1 MFKEETLGMNMI
13 AFLDTLTRDLRH
25 GLRGLRRNP
34 GFTAIALL
42 TVAIGIGANT
52 AVFSVV
58 NSVLLKP
65 LPYPNSGEL
74 VAVSNLAPGAP
85 SLARDSRGLPLSLS
99 MYATYADHTEAF
111 QSLGIW
117 GAFRATVTGIAE
129 PEELRLVE
137 VSDGALQ
144 ALAVPAVQGR
154 WLAAADTVPN
164 SQRTMM
170 LSYGYWQRRFGGD
183 PSVIGRIIQVDS
195 NPRQIVGV
203 MPEGFRFV
211 NADFDLIEPLTIDR
225 SSLVLPGF
233 GFDCVARLK
242 PGITIAAA
250 DADIARLYPVWRD
263 SWPMPVKDINPHI
276 YDTFR
281 LTPSIRPLKD
291 DVVGNV
297 SNILWVLMGMI
308 GIVMLIAAANVA
320 NLSLVRVEARQQEL
334 AIRAALGAGPAQIVR
349 ALLAESFLLAIFGGT
364 LGVMLASEGLHLL
377 VAIGPGNLP
386 RLSEISIDARA
397 LAFAL
402 GVSLFSALLFGLM
415 PALKSAGSRVALALH
430 GSSRSVTQ
438 SRERHR
444 ARSVLVVA
452 QVALALVLLV
462 SSGLMIRTF
471 QSLRR
476 VDPGFTHPEQLQLTR
491 ISIPSSLI
499 KEPERVIRTQNDIRD
514 KLAAIPGVTSVSF
527 GSELPM
533 ESSDLDWDLIFPEG
547 QTFTKGELPPGRI
560 FKYISPGFFATQG
573 TPLIA
578 GRDLT
583 WTDIYDRRR
592 YVVISE
598 NLAREVW
605 GSPSAALGKRFNI
618 GPDSPWTE
626 IIGVVGDVREKGVQE
641 PAPKTVYWPVYGV
654 HPYSTNSFVWRYVT
668 FAIRTNSAGTQG
680 LMSQVNQAV
689 WSVNASLPLASV
701 QTMQDV
707 YSKSLA
713 RTSFTLVMLGIA
725 GAMALAL
732 GVIGIYG
739 VISYTVTQRRREIG
753 IRVALG
759 AQQADVR
766 QMFVRYALSLAGI
779 GAVIGLLAAAGL
791 MRLMKSLL
799 YGISPVDPITYAAV
813 SLILIAAA
821 VLASYLP
828 ARRAAA
834 VAPIEA
840 LRSD

>member
-1 MFKEETLGMNMI
+1 MNTI
-13 AFLDTLTRDLRH
+13 TFLDTMTRDLRH
-25 GLRGLRRNP
+25 SLRGLRRNP

-42 TVAIGIGANT
+42 TLAIGIGANT

-85 SLARDSRGLPLSLS
+85 GIARDSRGLPLSLS
-99 MYATYADHTEAF
+99 MYSTYSDHNQAF

-117 GAFRATVTGIAE
+117 DTFRATVTGIAE
-129 PEELRLVE
+129 PEELRAVE

-144 ALAVPAVQGR
+144 ALAVPPIAGR
-154 WLAAADTVPN
+154 WLGAADTVPN
-164 SQRTMM
+164 GPRNVM

-183 PSVIGRIIQVDS
+183 PNVVGRTIQVDS

-203 MPEGFRFV
+203 MPEGFQFV
-211 NADFDLIEPLTIDR
+211 TADFDLIEPLIIDR
-225 SSLVLPGF
+225 SNLVLPGF

-242 PGITIAAA
+242 PGNTIAAA
-250 DADIARLYPVWRD
+250 DADIARLYPIWRD
-263 SWPMPVKDINPHI
+263 SWSMPVKDINPHV
-276 YDTFR
+276 YDSFR
-281 LTPSIRPLKD
+281 LTPAIRPLKD
-291 DVVGNV
+291 DVVGSA

-334 AIRAALGAGPAQIVR
+334 GIRAALGAGPAQIVR
-349 ALLAESFLLAIFGGT
+349 ALLAESFLLALIGGA
-364 LGVMLASEGLHLL
+364 LGVVLAYEGLRLL

-397 LAFAL
+397 LVFAL
-402 GVSLFSALLFGLM
+402 AVSLFSALLFGLL
-415 PALKSAGSRVALALH
+415 PALKSAGSRVAHTLG
-430 GSSRSVTQ
+430 GSSRSATQ
-438 SRERHR
+438 SRERRR

-462 SSGLMIRTF
+462 SSGLMIHTF

-476 VDPGFTHPEQLQLTR
+476 VDPGFTYPEQLQLTR
-491 ISIPSSLI
+491 ISIPPSLI
-499 KEPERVIRTQNDIRD
+499 AEPERVIRTQNDIRD

-527 GSELPM
+527 GSEMPM
-533 ESSDLDWDLIFPEG
+533 ESSDLDWDLIAPEG
-547 QTFTKGELPPGRI
+547 TTLTKGQLPPGRI
-560 FKYISPGFFATQG
+560 FKHVSPGFIATQG

-583 WTDIYDRRR
+583 WTDIYGRRR
-592 YVVISE
+592 YVLVSE
-598 NLAREVW
+598 NLARELW
-605 GSPSAALGKRFNI
+605 GSPTAALGKRFNI

-626 IIGVVGDVREKGVQE
+626 VIGVVGNVREKGVQE
-641 PAPKTVYWPVYGV
+641 PAPTTVYWPVYGV
-654 HPYSTNSFVWRYVT
+654 HPYSTNTTVWRYVT
-668 FAIRTNSAGTQG
+668 YAIRSDRAGTQS
-680 LMSQVNQAV
+680 LMTQVSQAV

-713 RTSFTLVMLGIA
+713 RTSFTLVMFAIA

-759 AQQADVR
+759 AQQSDVR

-779 GAVIGLLAAAGL
+779 GAIIGLLAAAGL

-799 YGISPVDPITYAAV
+799 YGISPLDPITYAAV
-813 SLILIAAA
+813 SVVLISAA

>member
-1 MFKEETLGMNMI
+1 MI
-13 AFLDTLTRDLRH
+13 AFLDTLVRDLRH

-42 TVAIGIGANT
+42 TLAIGIGANT

-85 SLARDSRGLPLSLS
+85 GIARDSRGLPLSLS
-99 MYATYADHTEAF
+99 MYVTYSEQNRAF

-117 GAFRATVTGIAE
+117 DTFRATVTGIAE
-129 PEELRLVE
+129 PEELRAVE

-144 ALAVPAVQGR
+144 ALGVPPIHGR
-154 WLAAADTVPN
+154 WLAGADTLPKGP
-164 SQRTMM
+164 RTIM

-183 PSVIGRIIQVDS
+183 PSIVGRIIQVDS
-195 NPRQIVGV
+195 NAAQIVGV
-203 MPEGFRFV
+203 MPEGFRFI

-225 SSLVLPGF
+225 SNLFLPGF

-242 PGITIAAA
+242 PGVTIAAA
-250 DADIARLYPVWRD
+250 DVDIARLYPVWRD
-263 SWPMPVKDINPHI
+263 SWTMPAKDINPHV
-276 YDTFR
+276 YDDFR
-281 LTPSIRPLKD
+281 LTPNIRPLKD
-291 DVVGNV
+291 DVVGSV
-297 SNILWVLMGMI
+297 TNILWVLMGMI

-320 NLSLVRVEARQQEL
+320 NLSLVRIEARQQEI
-334 AIRAALGAGPAQIVR
+334 AIRSALGAGPAQIVR
-349 ALLAESFLLAIFGGT
+349 ALLAESFLLALFGGA
-364 LGVMLASEGLHLL
+364 LGVAFAYQGLSLL
-377 VAIGPGNLP
+377 VSVGPGNLP
-386 RLSEISIDARA
+386 RLSEISIDTRA

-402 GVSLFSALLFGLM
+402 AISLFSALLFGLL
-415 PALKSAGSRVALALH
+415 PALKSAGSRVAIALR

-438 SRERHR
+438 SRERRR

-471 QSLRR
+471 QSFRR
-476 VDPGFTHPEQLQLTR
+476 VDPGFTHPEQLQITR
-491 ISIPSSLI
+491 IFIPSSLI
-499 KEPERVIRTQNDIRD
+499 KEPDRVIRTQNDIRD

-527 GSELPM
+527 GSEMPM
-533 ESSDLDWDLIFPEG
+533 ESSDLDWDIIIPEG
-547 QTFTKGELPPGRI
+547 AMLTKGVIPPGRI
-560 FKYISPGFFATQG
+560 FKHISPGFFQTQG

-578 GRDLT
+578 GRDFT
-583 WTDIYDRRR
+583 WTDIYNRTR
-592 YVVISE
+592 YVIVSE
-598 NLAREVW
+598 NLAKEVW
-605 GSPSAALGKRFNI
+605 GSPNGALGKRFNI

-626 IIGVVGDVREKGVQE
+626 VIGVVGDVREKGLQE
-641 PAPKTVYWPVYGV
+641 PAPTTIYWPVYGV
-654 HPYSTNSFVWRYVT
+654 HPYSTNNTAWRSVT
-668 FAIRTNSAGTQG
+668 FAIRTDRAGTQS
-680 LMSQVNQAV
+680 LIAQVSQAV
-689 WSVNASLPLASV
+689 WSVNASLPLAGV

-707 YSKSLA
+707 YRKSLA
-713 RTSFTLVMLGIA
+713 RTSFTLVTLGIA

-766 QMFVRYALSLAGI
+766 QMFVRYAISLAGI
-779 GAVIGLLAAAGL
+779 GAIIGLFAAAGL

-799 YGISPVDPITYAAV
+799 YGISPLDPITYAAV
-813 SLILIAAA
+813 SVVLVSAA

-834 VAPIEA
+834 VAPIDA
-840 LRSD
+840 LRSDQ